1 MFIQFEKNS
10 LYISSILEF
19 IWTKEKKY
27 IYNHNLGLAFRLFLE
42 TIILVRE
49 NKF

>member
-19 IWTKEKKY
+19 IWTKEKY

-49 NKF
+49 DKF

>member
-10 LYISSILEF
+10 LYISSLLEF
-19 IWTKEKKY
+19 IWTKEKN

-49 NKF
+49 DKF